1 MRRFCALVGLCDGEP
16 ASPAEAARLEVD
28 WVAEGAGQPA
38 RCCRSSAPRLS
49 AATRRCWP
57 RSTT

>member
-28 WVAEGAGQPA
+28 WVAEGCQPA
-38 RCCRSSAPRLS
+38 RCCPLER
-49 AATRRCWP
+49 AALVRCYAALLAAVHH
-57 RSTT
+57 